1 MFDQSSL
8 FFESCQVLC
17 DQNSTFLL
25 ILRLPNARLHIHFF
39 FFLIPKGGLSQC
51 PSA

>member
-25 ILRLPNARLHIHFF
+25 ILRVPNARLEIHIIFF
-39 FFLIPKGGLSQC
+39 IPKGGLSQ
-51 PSA
+51 

>member
-39 FFLIPKGGLSQC
+39 FFFFFF
-51 PSA
+51 